1 MHYLYIIVT
10 SLEYEFQTKES
21 FSKKESHEAVLRLRK
36 TIAYAA
42 IAKTEGRP
50 LVGRF
55 HFRFFTGREKK
66 QSRAS
71 FRKVELIYYHF
82 NFPSDLKAALT
93 G

>member
-1 MHYLYIIVT
+1 MLLL
-10 SLEYEFQTKES
+10 SQTKNIIGHS
-21 FSKKESHEAVLRLRK
+21 ASHEAVLRLRK

-71 FRKVELIYYHF
+71 FLKVELIYYHF